1 MAARTKTRT
10 QKSRGREAE
19 RPSQIPKPGWR
30 DILLRTK
37 NEITNDH
44 VSVVAAGVAFFGLLA
59 IFPTIAA
66 MISIAG
72 LVLDPAAMQEQIAQ
86 LAGMLPQDAADIL
99 REQAN
104 QVAADDTSAGITA
117 VISIALAIYGASKG
131 MKTLMEGMNI
141 AYDEEEKRGFIRY
154 NITAL
159 VLTVILILGLVMALS
174 ALIAAPAA
182 VAAMGLPGWVDTLII
197 WARWPLMAVL
207 TVFGLDIIY
216 RYGPSRENPQWRW
229 INWGSVL
236 AMIIWVAGS
245 IGFSIYVTNF
255 GSYSETYG
263 AIGGVIILLT
273 WLWLSAFIV
282 LLGAELNSEMEH
294 QTAEDTTTGAERP
307 IGKRGAAKADTL
319 GKSP

>member
-1 MAARTKTRT
+1 MAGKPKASAKG
-10 QKSRGREAE
+10 RGRKAE
-19 RPSQIPKPGWR
+19 RPSDIPKPGWR

-37 NEITNDH
+37 DEISNDH

-59 IFPTIAA
+59 VFPTIAA

-72 LVLDPAAMQEQIAQ
+72 LMLDPAAMQEQIAT
-86 LAGMLPQDAADIL
+86 LAGMLPEDAAAIL
-99 REQAN
+99 RDQAN

-117 VISIALAIYGASKG
+117 VISIALALYGASKG

-141 AYDEEEKRGFIRY
+141 AYDEEEERGFVRY
-154 NITAL
+154 NLTAL
-159 VLTVILILGLVMALS
+159 ALTVILIIGLVMALS

-182 VAAMGLPGWVDTLII
+182 IAALGLPGWIDTLIN

-216 RYGPSRENPQWRW
+216 RYGPSRESPQWRW

-245 IGFSIYVTNF
+245 FAFSVYVSNF

-263 AIGGVIILLT
+263 ALGGVIILLT

-294 QTAEDTTTGAERP
+294 QTARDTTTGPERP
-307 IGKRGAAKADTL
+307 MGERGAAKADTL
-319 GKSP
+319 GRRP